1 MAEKRIGIT
10 GGIGAGK
17 SAVTDHLRAK
27 GFVVID
33 ADEVQRE
40 STRPG
45 EIAMLR
51 LEEEIG
57 DDIFLEDGE
66 LDRPKLA
73 DLMFSDPGILY
84 IVNLILHS
92 DIRERMERKIS
103 EEEGVVFL
111 SIPLLFES
119 YERWHC
125 DSVWLVAADEGTRLS
140 RTMARDNASEE
151 AIRARMA
158 AQMPEEEKRDLADV
172 IIENN
177 GSLNELYERIDKQL
191 LQQNL
196 LGE

>member
-27 GFVVID
+27 GFAVID

-40 STRPG
+40 ATRPG

-57 DDIFLEDGE
+57 EDIFLEDGE

-73 DLMFSDPGILY
+73 DLMFSDPSVLY
-84 IVNLILHS
+84 VVNLILHS
-92 DIRERMERKIS
+92 DIKERMERKIAV
-103 EEEGVVFL
+103 EDGVVFL
-111 SIPLLFES
+111 SVPLLFES
-119 YERWHC
+119 SERWNC
-125 DSVWLVAADEGTRLS
+125 DSVWLVTADESVRLS

-151 AIRARMA
+151 TIRARMA

-177 GSLNELYERIDKQL
+177 GSLNELYERVDKQL
-191 LQQNL
+191 LQLDL
-196 LGE
+196 LGK

>member
-17 SAVTDHLRAK
+17 SAVTDHLRTK

-40 STRPG
+40 ATRPG

-84 IVNLILHS
+84 VVNLILHS
-92 DIRERMERKIS
+92 DIRERMERKILN
-103 EEEGVVFL
+103 EDGVVFL

-119 YERWHC
+119 NERWNC
-125 DSVWLVAADEGTRLS
+125 DSVWLVTADERTRIS
-140 RTMARDNASEE
+140 RTMARDNVSEE
-151 AIRARMA
+151 AIRSRMA
-158 AQMPEEEKRDLADV
+158 AQMPEEDKRELADV
-172 IIENN
+172 IIDNN
-177 GSLNELYERIDKQL
+177 GSLNELYELVDKQL